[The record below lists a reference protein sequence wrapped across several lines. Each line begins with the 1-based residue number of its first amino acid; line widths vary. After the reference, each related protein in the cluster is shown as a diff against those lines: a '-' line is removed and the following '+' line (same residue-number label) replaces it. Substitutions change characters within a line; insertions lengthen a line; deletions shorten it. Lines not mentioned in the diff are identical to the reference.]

1 MVELQ
6 VDFDKAWV
14 DFERL
19 VCFNPELQFW
29 YYNVRLEPLKYFF
42 ASLNGDAFATRRGG
56 SSNNSNTSDRTVSMG
71 ASGLR
76 NKIISKIFG
85 LPSTAATN
93 TTTSA
98 LNNRPQRNI
107 STTMSRTDSNPKPQ
121 FEDLLILAV
130 SMSETYTNALNEG
143 VITKDMLLD
152 MDSDFIIT
160 LPRLT
165 LMKNIFYGI
174 LSDIKANEELRR
186 RYKPFE
192 IQEIDSN
199 NNTVAGVGTDTSKNN
214 DPTSN
219 PCMNDSSFST
229 SFCNQPQ
236 VVGLLFDSKSKLTN
250 QVCPTNTEN
259 YDMACKVIIPAR
271 YVFGDIDKVDF
282 LSKDDMNLGM
292 LEKSWWFR
300 NSLEKMTNLKM
311 ELIDFINVF
320 HKRVIERYNTNTNNP
335 IAGKRPSIFESVELI
350 SRYICNAIVL
360 NDVEAAWGKL
370 NIEAPLLADPTAND
384 LTLPLEN
391 KSNSVSINKQSSTNP
406 PGEDTIDKPA
416 KGAPACSKAQFSSN
430 APKTSPASQPQDD
443 VNAKRAPIE
452 SAPSNL
458 GTYSNN
464 DCSKTIADKG
474 PKTKCKNGLGSN
486 QNGVQKDQPEL
497 YTSCSKNYRENSGF
511 SSGSD
516 SVTSQNRGDCD
527 ANVSK
532 NFVCKDN
539 QDDNKSSI
547 AVSPENSVVEDI
559 YLNDKERREFNKLYL
574 DICSIA
580 DQLHSSKYVKPF
592 RVALQRVYKMHNAD
606 P

>member
-1 MVELQ
+1 
-6 VDFDKAWV
+6 
-14 DFERL
+14 
-19 VCFNPELQFW
+19 
-29 YYNVRLEPLKYFF
+29 
-42 ASLNGDAFATRRGG
+42 
-56 SSNNSNTSDRTVSMG
+56 
-71 ASGLR
+71 
-76 NKIISKIFG
+76 
-85 LPSTAATN
+85 
-93 TTTSA
+93 
-98 LNNRPQRNI
+98 
-107 STTMSRTDSNPKPQ
+107 
-121 FEDLLILAV
+121 
-130 SMSETYTNALNEG
+130 
-143 VITKDMLLD
+143 
-152 MDSDFIIT
+152 
-160 LPRLT
+160 
-165 LMKNIFYGI
+165 
-174 LSDIKANEELRR
+174 
-186 RYKPFE
+186 
-192 IQEIDSN
+192 N

-236 VVGLLFDSKSKLTN
+236 AVGLLFDSKSKLTN

-282 LSKDDMNLGM
+282 LSKDDMNL
-292 LEKSWWFR
+292 
-300 NSLEKMTNLKM
+300 
-311 ELIDFINVF
+311 
-320 HKRVIERYNTNTNNP
+320 
-335 IAGKRPSIFESVELI
+335 AGKRPI
-350 SRYICNAIVL
+350 L

-406 PGEDTIDKPA
+406 PGEDTIDKSA

-430 APKTSPASQPQDD
+430 APKTSPTSQTQDD

-458 GTYSNN
+458 ETYSNN
-464 DCSKTIADKG
+464 DCSKTITDKG

-486 QNGVQKDQPEL
+486 QNGVQKDQPEF